1 MTLIASILFLSAFAA
16 SVLVIVSTLS
26 EAMPRIVDIVEAE
39 FAPALQTERQ
49 INFGPVKQRQ
59 AVRTADVVA
68 FPARL
73 RTEVEYKLAA

>member
-1 MTLIASILFLSAFAA
+1 
-16 SVLVIVSTLS
+16 
-26 EAMPRIVDIVEAE
+26 MPRIVNIVEAE
-39 FAPALQTERQ
+39 FAPALQTERR

-59 AVRTADVVA
+59 AVHTADVVA

>member
-26 EAMPRIVDIVEAE
+26 EAMPRIVNIVEAE
-39 FAPALQTERQ
+39 FAPALQTERR

-59 AVRTADVVA
+59 AVHTADVVA

>member
-16 SVLVIVSTLS
+16 SVLVIVNTLS
-26 EAMPRIVDIVEAE
+26 EAMPRILDIVETE
-39 FAPALQTERQ
+39 FAPALQTERR

-68 FPARL
+68 FPALL
-73 RTEVEYKLAA
+73 RAEVEFKLAA